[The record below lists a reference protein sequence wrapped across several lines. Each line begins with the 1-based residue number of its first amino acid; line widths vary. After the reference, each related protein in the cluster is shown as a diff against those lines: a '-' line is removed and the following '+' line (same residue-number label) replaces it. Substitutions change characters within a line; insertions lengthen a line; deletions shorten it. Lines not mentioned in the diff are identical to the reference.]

1 MKPIGSLAALPVP
14 RRRTGAAASRGR
26 RVRAV
31 ALALIGTAAG
41 ASVLAA
47 PPAPGRYDG
56 ELCVATSDA
65 APRCG
70 PAQLELLR
78 SGAAAARVADLVY
91 VLQMR
96 GNEVAVVLMQQGMQL
111 DDFTVPFAWSGR
123 TLQFYDRARS
133 TSYELRF
140 PEGRAAKR

>member
-1 MKPIGSLAALPVP
+1 MNPILPPVEPPVP
-14 RRRTGAAASRGR
+14 RSCTAVSQGRRSRAVVLGLAAA
-26 RVRAV
+26 
-31 ALALIGTAAG
+31 LTAAG
-41 ASVLAA
+41 VLAA
-47 PPAPGRYDG
+47 PPVPGRYDG

-96 GNEVAVVLMQQGMQL
+96 GNEVAVVLMQQNMQL

-140 PEGRAAKR
+140 PAAPAAKR